1 MGPPC
6 AGIADVSQHQ
16 QLTMS
21 AFGAITHA
29 LVHIGTIVQIGTL
42 IHIGTI
48 VHIGKSVHIRTL
60 VNISIL
66 VHLEHLH
73 VVFSQG
79 SIISQLGAKD
89 E

>member
-1 MGPPC
+1 MCGYCRCFTTP
-6 AGIADVSQHQ
+6 AADGECIWCNC
-16 QLTMS
+16 TCWNI
-21 AFGAITHA
+21 GTI
-29 LVHIGTIVQIGTL
+29 VHIGTII
-42 IHIGTI
+42 
-48 VHIGKSVHIRTL
+48 HIGKSVHIRTL

-73 VVFSQG
+73 VVFSQA